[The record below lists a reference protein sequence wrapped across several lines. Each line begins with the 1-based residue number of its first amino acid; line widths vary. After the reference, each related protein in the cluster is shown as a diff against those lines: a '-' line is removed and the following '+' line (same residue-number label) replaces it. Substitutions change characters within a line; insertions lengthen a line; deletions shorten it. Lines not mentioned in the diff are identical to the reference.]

1 MLDQSTEFNMLG
13 CLLTAFASGSF
24 ARFNCDV
31 FHFVFY
37 TMSSILFST
46 RCLPFCFPT
55 SSKTVSLSCSFCF
68 HADSNRATAHGSSE
82 RRLYASRDIRS
93 IRIAIT
99 VPCQQYQQESIVMPL
114 SCICKKT
121 ASLRCCHIFLRCQR
135 QYAYLGFVIRNAS
148 FAQLQNCLV
157 TMASYFCFAVPAPL
171 RLFWVIVL
179 CTISVFI
186 PIENPHLTIVHFR
199 RTLRVYTQSA
209 INFGSMPKHPMRV

>member
-99 VPCQQYQQESIVMPL
+99 VPCQQHQQKSLVGLFRAIAELSRYHDITYLFAVPTPVRLFGLDNSQFLFRAISKLSRYDGIIRSICL
-114 SCICKKT
+114 G
-121 ASLRCCHIFLRCQR
+121 CQR
-135 QYAYLGFVIRNAS
+135 QHS
-148 FAQLQNCLV
+148 D
-157 TMASYFCFAVPAPL
+157 
-171 RLFWVIVL
+171 FWAISL
-179 CTISVFI
+179 CTI
-186 PIENPHLTIVHFR
+186 
-199 RTLRVYTQSA
+199 
-209 INFGSMPKHPMRV
+209 